1 MFLMKFFFLV
11 TIAIMA
17 ENMSFFVSVAN
28 IIKKIRFFN
37 RIVQLI
43 NLNFLLMEHLLMT
56 ASVSDRL

>member
-1 MFLMKFFFLV
+1 
-11 TIAIMA
+11 MA